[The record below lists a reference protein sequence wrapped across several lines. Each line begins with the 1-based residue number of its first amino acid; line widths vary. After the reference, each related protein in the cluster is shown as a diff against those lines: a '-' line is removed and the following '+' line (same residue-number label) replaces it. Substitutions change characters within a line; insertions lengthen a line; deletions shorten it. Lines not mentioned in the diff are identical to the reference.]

1 MISWVERRQICT
13 ACDRVTLQFVMQPSY
28 PLLIRAIR
36 KPAAMILRT
45 ILAVGLLA
53 SMSTAQTLK
62 KASANNA
69 PASAQRGIQLAERGL
84 CNQALP
90 LLRKSL
96 PHIARKKL
104 RYDVAMA
111 TAQCGMSVNEEAAV
125 VGALVL
131 LRREFPH
138 DPKVLYTATHFYS
151 ELASRAAQELAATA
165 PTSAEAQELE
175 AEALESHGKLEQAA
189 AEYRKI
195 LQKYPDQAGIHYRLG
210 QLILSEPPTATT
222 ADDAKREFEEE
233 LKVDPTAASAEFM
246 LGDLARQAQQWDDA
260 IVHFSRAAKL
270 DAGFSE
276 AFLGLGMSL
285 NAAGKNSDAV
295 LPLEKYVKMEPSDP
309 AGHYQLAIAYA
320 RTGRRQEA
328 ERQMALQRETAKK
341 APPSGPS
348 DDPNQLE

>member
-1 MISWVERRQICT
+1 MR
-13 ACDRVTLQFVMQPSY
+13 LSY
-28 PLLIRAIR
+28 PLPIPAIH
-36 KPAAMILRT
+36 KHAAV
-45 ILAVGLLA
+45 ILATIFALGLLA
-53 SMSTAQTLK
+53 NTSAAQTVK
-62 KASANNA
+62 KASATD
-69 PASAQRGIQLAERGL
+69 ASASAEQGIQLAERGL

-96 PHIARKKL
+96 PHIAQRKL

-125 VGALVL
+125 VDALVL

-175 AEALESHGKLEQAA
+175 AEALESHGKLDQAA

-195 LQKYPDQAGIHYRLG
+195 LQKYPDQPGIHYRLG

-222 ADDAKREFEEE
+222 ADDAKKEFEEE
-233 LKVDPTAASAEFM
+233 LKIDPTAASAEFM
-246 LGDLARQAQQWDDA
+246 LGDLARQAEQWADA
-260 IVHFSRAAKL
+260 IDHFSRAAKL

-295 LPLEKYVKMEPSDP
+295 APLERYVKMEPSDP

-320 RTGRRQEA
+320 RTGRQQDA
-328 ERQMALQRETAKK
+328 ERQMALQREAAKK
-341 APPSGPS
+341 APPSGPQN
-348 DDPNQLE
+348 PNEP